1 MPETNSHLLE
11 LPNLFRTLVKKMSH
25 EWYRNMGDTFSMTQ
39 FRTLYM
45 LNERGPQKAAE
56 LADLLCVTSG
66 AITGLADKLIEKG
79 LVGRERSEDDRRVV
93 YLRITDPGKQV
104 LEELREKQKETIAR
118 LFEGLPEE
126 DILHL
131 TRIFTT
137 LLERVEPMDKKE

>member
-1 MPETNSHLLE
+1 MPETNGHLLE

-25 EWYRNMGDTFSMTQ
+25 EWNRKMGDTFSMTQ

-45 LNERGPQKAAE
+45 LNQRGPQKAAE
-56 LADLLCVTSG
+56 LADILCVTSG

-79 LVGRERSEDDRRVV
+79 LVERQRSEDDRRVV
-93 YLRITDPGKQV
+93 YLRISDQGKLA
-104 LEELREKQKETIAR
+104 LEDLQEKQKETIAL

-131 TRIFTT
+131 KRIFTT
-137 LLERVEPMDKKE
+137 LLERLEPLEKKE